1 LSVAV
6 NVSARQVLHQPLV
19 NEVYE
24 AIDASGILPH
34 QLELEITETMMVH
47 DPAGAERALRSL
59 KSLGVRLAVDDFGT
73 GYSSLSLVRRFP
85 FDTVKIDRSFVAG
98 CPEDAEAMAIV
109 QAVATLGRMLGLA
122 VIAEGVE
129 TAQQR
134 LAVSAAGCP
143 FAQGYLFSRP
153 VDAQRIPQIAR
164 AALGTT
170 VQ

>member
-1 LSVAV
+1 
-6 NVSARQVLHQPLV
+6 
-19 NEVYE
+19 
-24 AIDASGILPH
+24 
-34 QLELEITETMMVH
+34 MMH
-47 DPAGAERALRSL
+47 DPAGAERALRAL
-59 KSLGVRLAVDDFGT
+59 KALGVRLAVDDFGT

-134 LAVSAAGCP
+134 LAVAAAGCP

-153 VDAQRIPQIAR
+153 VDAHRIPQIAR
-164 AALGTT
+164 AALGAT
-170 VQ
+170 VE